1 MELKNGFPGRLG
13 LLAISGC
20 LSLSVFANGEG
31 TAPEKR
37 LIRRLAVEEPAPL
50 PSITKQVTPATSKV
64 EEPIQDRRSI
74 LESPVS
80 GAFRQASLQR
90 IVQALAPTGWTV
102 TIDTTRPEI
111 QEGAWNFYT
120 AAARQQALADLL
132 VPLGMTFEFF
142 FDLKG
147 PNGKPSPLLLVADK
161 HPAEEGTP

>member
-1 MELKNGFPGRLG
+1 MELKNCFLGRLG

-20 LSLSVFANGEG
+20 LSLSVFANGED
-31 TAPEKR
+31 TVPEKR
-37 LIRRLAVEEPAPL
+37 LIRRLAAEEPAPL
-50 PSITKQVTPATSKV
+50 PPIVKQKETVKPA
-64 EEPIQDRRSI
+64 EEPVQDRRGI

-90 IVQALAPTGWTV
+90 IVQALAPPGWTV
-102 TIDTTRPEI
+102 TIDTTRSEI

-147 PNGKPSPLLLVADK
+147 PNGKTAPLLLVADK
-161 HPAEEGTP
+161 HPAEEGNP

>member
-1 MELKNGFPGRLG
+1 MELKNCFLGRLG

-20 LSLSVFANGEG
+20 LSLSVLANGEDIV
-31 TAPEKR
+31 PEKR
-37 LIRRLAVEEPAPL
+37 LIRRLATEEPAPL
-50 PSITKQVTPATSKV
+50 PPIAKQVAPVTPKI
-64 EEPIQDRRSI
+64 EEPVQDRRGI

-90 IVQALAPTGWTV
+90 IVQALAPPGWTV
-102 TIDTTRPEI
+102 TIDTTRSEI

-147 PNGKPSPLLLVADK
+147 PNGKTAPLLLVADK
-161 HPAEEGTP
+161 HPAEEGNP